1 MVPLE
6 ESAQKNRSLRRR
18 SMRSGT
24 TSYNETKL
32 SNIQQQ
38 QVPQNQ
44 KEKEELLKPI
54 QTRSSSKST
63 NNNNNNN
70 NSSSSTVQSQANNHT
85 KRKSSAKPKP
95 KPKPKQP
102 KVKPYQI
109 IPQDFVAEYRKTHG
123 DYDCC
128 MGRGTLFARMSCNL
142 RFKKLLIPFR
152 NMYLST
158 SDTLLKTTC
167 VQLIYDKVTAKGE
180 FLEILQHNGQTP
192 TLLAT
197 VPVARAKE
205 KIMQTLRERK
215 WHPPKPQ
222 MGVWNDW
229 KHEAILWFR
238 MRADFCDQHAQSIY
252 HAHATRIQKA
262 LLQCQKMHHRQK
274 TPEWASIFMTH
285 WFDKNPHSTQ
295 QQKYVQQLIRED
307 ANDTALRTLPETTI
321 TYPRPSIKGN
331 NAWFEDEQ
339 WGEQQDDNTVDTE
352 ETPSTRPRRSARR
365 QRSSRKKY
373 QEEENSDNS
382 DDNDDSDNSDED
394 GTDGDN
400 EEEEETPRKSRIQKA
415 QASWASFTK
424 KASKAST
431 KAKAPTQPSSSD
443 DDSSAASEE
452 EEEEDTVDSD
462 HNNDEDDNESP
473 PSPTTTT
480 GRPQRAAALVA
491 RAITKAVADNSPI
504 RPSSK
509 RSIDAQKSSHSSNN
523 NNHKKKQV
531 RSSHHIQQGRDAHG
545 RFLRQPSSNTD
556 KSTTNSKRP
565 ATLSLKE
572 PPKKLRRTVPSAS
585 SYLPSRRSL
594 AKAASVKPKPSIIPK
609 HALMQMESESPT
621 RRQYSGATSSG
632 SPLPPA
638 EPRKAS
644 SKVFVIQQSALPFS
658 SPSAIREA
666 LRIQRDMEQ
675 TQRMEST
682 VLDGMVIQAYSHRP
696 IHASSNTATV
706 GNHASKAVDRMT
718 TPSRATNGTTTTA
731 ASSSMVTPS
740 PKIQKLTPT
749 QIAKATKKL
758 ERRRK
763 WLQTLGSNG
772 TIIF

>member
-38 QVPQNQ
+38 QEQE
-44 KEKEELLKPI
+44 KEKEESLKPI

-63 NNNNNNN
+63 NNNNNN

-285 WFDKNPHSTQ
+285 CFDKNPHSAQ

-452 EEEEDTVDSD
+452 EEEDTVDSD
-462 HNNDEDDNESP
+462 QNNEDDDDNSNNEPP
-473 PSPTTTT
+473 PSPTSTT

-509 RSIDAQKSSHSSNN
+509 RSIHAQKSSHSSNN

-556 KSTTNSKRP
+556 KSTNSKRP
-565 ATLSLKE
+565 STLSLKE
-572 PPKKLRRTVPSAS
+572 PPKKLRRTVPSAA

-594 AKAASVKPKPSIIPK
+594 ARAASVKPKPSIIPK

-666 LRIQRDMEQ
+666 LRIQRDMQQ